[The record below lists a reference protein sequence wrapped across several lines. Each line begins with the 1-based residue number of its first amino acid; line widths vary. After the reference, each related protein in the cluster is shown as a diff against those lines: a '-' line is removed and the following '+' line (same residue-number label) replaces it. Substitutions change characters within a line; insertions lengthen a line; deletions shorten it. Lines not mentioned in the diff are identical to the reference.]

1 MKIPALRYL
10 VLTLCLTANAEA
22 QKIDDQTRLIS
33 GQDRAMNAAIAEARK
48 TLDEFLALAKNPPQG
63 ASGFRIKAMVSDE
76 TGIEH
81 LWFAPFKEV
90 TGGFAG
96 VLVNEPTVIKSMKYG
111 SVYGIRR
118 EQITDWGY
126 VQDGKQKGSF
136 TVCALFLTMDKATVE
151 RYKSDHGFEC
161 K

>member
-1 MKIPALRYL
+1 MKIPALRCL
-10 VLTLCLTANAEA
+10 VLTLCLTAHAEA

-63 ASGFRIKAMVSDE
+63 ASGFKIKAMVSDE
-76 TGIEH
+76 NGIEH
-81 LWFAPFKEV
+81 LWFSPFKEV
-90 TGGFAG
+90 AGGFAG
-96 VLVNEPTVIKSMKYG
+96 VLVNEPTIIKSMKYG

-136 TVCALFLTMDKATVE
+136 TVCALFLTMDKVTVE

-161 K
+161 E

>member
-1 MKIPALRYL
+1 MKLSL
-10 VLTLCLTANAEA
+10 LLCLVFSLGSAVRA
-22 QKIDDQTRLIS
+22 QDGKIDDQTRSVS
-33 GQDRAMNAAIAEARK
+33 GQDRAMNAAIAQARS
-48 TLDEFLALAKNPPQG
+48 TFDDFLALAKNPPPG
-63 ASGFRIKAMVSDE
+63 ASGFKIKVMVSDDS
-76 TGIEH
+76 GIEH

-96 VLVNEPTVIKSMKYG
+96 VLVNEPTKIKSMKYG

-136 TVCALFLTMDKATVE
+136 TVCALFLTMDKGTVE
-151 RYKSDHGFEC
+151 RYKRDHGFEC
-161 K
+161 P